1 MAKVLKI
8 TGSYGYA
15 GTEFEREVYIDGNE
29 TEEELEQI
37 ALEEVMNQVDY
48 DWEVVEE
55 NDD

>member
-15 GTEFEREVYIDGNE
+15 GTEFEREAYIRGDE

-48 DWEVVEE
+48 DWEVIEE
-55 NDD
+55 DDD

>member
-1 MAKVLKI
+1 MAKILKI

-15 GTEFEREVYIDGNE
+15 GTEFEREAYIRGDE

-48 DWEVVEE
+48 DWEVIEE
-55 NDD
+55 DDD

>member
-1 MAKVLKI
+1 MAKILKI

-15 GTEFEREVYIDGNE
+15 GTEFEREVCIDGNE

-48 DWEVVEE
+48 DWEVIEE
-55 NDD
+55 DDD

>member
-1 MAKVLKI
+1 MAKILKI

-29 TEEELEQI
+29 TEGELEEI

-48 DWEVVEE
+48 VWKVV
-55 NDD
+55 DDE